1 MRQPII
7 LLFSISFTSGSIWND
22 ERDGCNHFFVDGN
35 NNNCDFEN
43 DDEADVDGDEDEKLG

>member
-35 NNNCDFEN
+35 DNNCDFEN